1 MKEMVVVSNPGWQSA
16 KTVWVAAGGTA
27 GHLLPALGVAEAL
40 VRSGVA
46 RESIGFIGS
55 TRPLEAQILAPYG
68 FELMQLDVSGLV
80 RKVSLANLTGL
91 WRFLLATYVLFR
103 LARKTGPRVVVGFGG
118 YFSFP
123 PIVAA
128 MLSGIPTVVVET
140 NAVAGLA
147 NRLSAKLATKVL
159 ASSPS
164 SGIRNAEV
172 IGVPLRPEISRL
184 NRGQSDGDSFRSARG
199 IGQDSLLICVFGGS
213 LGSFTINAAV
223 IDLVESWQAGQD
235 REVVIYHVIGSR
247 DFPRFKDVAEQLS
260 RLESPV
266 RYLFSEFDPEIF
278 KAIAACDLVIS
289 RAGSGT
295 VAELGYFEKP
305 SILIPLPNA
314 PGDHQNEN
322 AKMLER
328 LGAARVIPDNELN
341 GERLAKEMEDLL
353 RDREFL
359 RQMSSRSGAGFQGDG
374 APKVSDEILILMR
387 RQGWE

>member
-1 MKEMVVVSNPGWQSA
+1 MIVVGGNPGWQSA
-16 KTVWVAAGGTA
+16 KMVWVAAGGTA

-40 VRSGVA
+40 VRSGVS

-55 TRPLEAQILAPYG
+55 TRLLEAQILAPYG

-80 RKVSLANLTGL
+80 RKVSLANLAGL
-91 WRFLLATYVLFR
+91 WRLLLATFVLFKLMR
-103 LARKTGPRVVVGFGG
+103 RTRPKVVVGFGG

-123 PIVAA
+123 PIVVAR
-128 MLSGIPTVVVET
+128 LSGIPSVVVET

-147 NRLSAKLATKVL
+147 NRLSAILGTRAM
-159 ASSPS
+159 ASSSS

-172 IGVPLRPEISRL
+172 IGVPLRPEISQWDKD
-184 NRGQSDGDSFRSARG
+184 QSDLDSFRKTHG

-213 LGSFTINAAV
+213 LGSFSINSAIV
-223 IDLVESWQAGQD
+223 DMLKSWHGVQD

-260 RLESPV
+260 KSDLPI

-295 VAELGYFEKP
+295 LAELGYFGKA

-314 PGDHQNEN
+314 PGDHQSKN
-322 AKMLER
+322 ARTLES
-328 LGAARVIPDNELN
+328 LGAARVILDDELN
-341 GERLAKEMEDLL
+341 GERLTKEIEAITRAGEVLK
-353 RDREFL
+353 E
-359 RQMSSRSGAGFQGDG
+359 MSSRSRAGFRGDG
-374 APKVSDEILILMR
+374 ASKVSDEILILMR
-387 RQGWE
+387 RQGGD

>member
-1 MKEMVVVSNPGWQSA
+1 MVVVNNPGWQSA

-46 RESIGFIGS
+46 RDSIGFIGS

-68 FELMQLDVSGLV
+68 FEVMQLDVRGLV
-80 RKVSLANLTGL
+80 RKVSLANLNGL
-91 WRFLLATYVLFR
+91 WRFLLATYELFKLVR
-103 LARKTGPRVVVGFGG
+103 RSRPRVVVGFGG

-147 NRLSAKLATKVL
+147 NRLSARLATKVL
-159 ASSPS
+159 ASSS
-164 SGIRNAEV
+164 ASGIRNAEV
-172 IGVPLRPEISRL
+172 IGVPLRPEISQW
-184 NRGQSDGDSFRSARG
+184 NMGQSDVDSFRDKHG
-199 IGQDSLLICVFGGS
+199 IGQNSLLICVFGGS

-223 IDLVESWQAGQD
+223 IDLLRSWPARQD

-247 DFPRFKDVAEQLS
+247 DFPRFKDVAEEFS
-260 RLESPV
+260 RSDSPI

-295 VAELGYFEKP
+295 VAELGYFKKP

-314 PGDHQNEN
+314 PGDHQREN
-322 AKMLER
+322 AMMLER
-328 LGAARVIPDNELN
+328 MGAARVIVDEELDGKRLIKEIQDLTRDN
-341 GERLAKEMEDLL
+341 DI
-353 RDREFL
+353 L
-359 RQMSSRSGAGFQGDG
+359 RQMSLRSGAGFHGDG

-387 RQGWE
+387 RQGWD